1 MVFVAL
7 GFCCKFNP
15 SPPKFMKMAT
25 YPDPA
30 TRFWEYASE
39 NWPLSPVLTVLGL
52 LVLGLVLNWRKRSRP
67 WLLAMSLILT
77 GLCLALR
84 LGVGVD
90 AAAQLERAEVLRS
103 GPGDAFLQLGKLEAG
118 ARVRVPDT
126 AAREEAGVRWRQIR
140 YGATETAWLPE
151 SALLL
156 LN

>member
-7 GFCCKFNP
+7 GFCCKFDP

-52 LVLGLVLNWRKRSRP
+52 LVLGLVLNWRKRPRP
-67 WLLAMSLILT
+67 WLLAVSLILT

-140 YGATETAWLPE
+140 YGSTETAWLPE